1 MSISKNGLR
10 LGILGTGGIVRLAV
24 PQMQQFAGVE
34 IAAIAS
40 RSQDKAAAIAQ
51 ELSIPTAHGS
61 YEALIADPTLEAIY
75 IALPITMHTEW
86 TLKALA
92 AGKHVLCEKPLA
104 PSSDEVRRVNAE
116 AARRNL
122 VVMEGFMVRHHPQWR
137 AVTRIIA
144 DGRIGQVRAVQGMLT
159 RTPPNAFDPAAIA
172 NRPDLAG
179 GVLLDGGCYM
189 VHLARL
195 AFGTEPKRVAAVADV
210 EAAVGVATYFSAM
223 MEFDAGV
230 ASFTLSSR
238 LRRFQRFLI
247 VGTEGSLDVRVPVMP
262 HPTRATQVVA
272 DYSDTPLTA
281 DPEVLDFGP
290 VPSFRAQIEGFVGTV
305 RDGIP
310 APFDGQFSLANAV
323 TLEALDSSSRQGGAW
338 VSIIP
343 THAGEPDL
351 ALDAPVPA

>member
-1 MSISKNGLR
+1 MSISQDGLR

-24 PQMQQFAGVE
+24 PQMQQFAGVQ

-40 RSQDKAAAIAQ
+40 RSQDKATAIAQ
-51 ELSIPTAHGS
+51 ELGIPTALGS

-75 IALPITMHTEW
+75 VALPITMHTEW

-104 PSSDEVRRVNAE
+104 PSSAEARRIVSE
-116 AARRNL
+116 AARHNC
-122 VVMEGFMVRHHPQWR
+122 VVMEGFMVRHHPQWK
-137 AVTRIIA
+137 AIDKIIA
-144 DGRIGQVRAVQGMLT
+144 DGRIGTVRAVQGMLT

-172 NRPDLAG
+172 NRAELGG

-189 VHLARL
+189 VHLSRL
-195 AFGTEPKRVAAVADV
+195 AFGSEPQRVAAVADI
-210 EAAVGVATYFSAM
+210 EPAVGVATYFSAM
-223 MEFDAGV
+223 MEFKTGI

-272 DYSDTPLTA
+272 DYRDTPLAA

-290 VPSFRAQIEGFVGTV
+290 VPSFRAQIEGFIDTV
-305 RDGIP
+305 RNGTP
-310 APFDGQFSLANAV
+310 APFDGRSSIANALA
-323 TLEALDSSSRQGGAW
+323 LEALDRSSQQNGAW
-338 VSIIP
+338 TAV
-343 THAGEPDL
+343 EL
-351 ALDAPVPA
+351 ALDASAAA